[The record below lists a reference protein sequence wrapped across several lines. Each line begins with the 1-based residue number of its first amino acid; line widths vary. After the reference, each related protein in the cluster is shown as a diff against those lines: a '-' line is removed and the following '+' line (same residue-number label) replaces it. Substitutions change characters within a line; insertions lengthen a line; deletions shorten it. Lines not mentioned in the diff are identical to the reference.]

1 MIVYILLQ
9 ATKPIEVDIIIAESA
24 VITVETTKTTDR
36 PVIAAE
42 TTKNTDSVV
51 IIAETTK
58 TTDSDIITATQKTR
72 KRNEGLH
79 DNLIPFMN
87 HATQGKEARS
97 ELWPVIGG
105 HYTLYCFLYRSFK
118 PLQLCPQKPNSFQQ
132 VF

>member
-79 DNLIPFMN
+79 DNLSFFYEPRDPR
-87 HATQGKEARS
+87 KRS
-97 ELWPVIGG
+97 KKWTMTS
-105 HYTLYCFLYRSFK
+105 HWWALYFILFSI
-118 PLQLCPQKPNSFQQ
+118 
-132 VF
+132 